1 MAAAAAWRAARH
13 KTATSLLAAAPT
25 ERFEAFVRNWAE
37 SDDEPYAA
45 RGQTLR
51 ARGDYPELTERPAW
65 PRPAWADALEARA
78 DVIVDEYHEAARA
91 AELAPYFGGD
101 YGDDYAGLDIAKQG
115 EIVPSAEKQFPETI
129 KALEH
134 VSDGDPVGATRLAFF
149 ARQGPESH
157 VPPHSDMVNFLL
169 TCHLGVVVPEDC
181 RLFFTTSREAPPI
194 EWARGALAPPL
205 QTSFEHAAFND
216 SESERV
222 VLFFDVFHPDLSREE
237 RGALADFER
246 RRRADEE
253 AFWGGRD
260 DCAAPGGDD
269 AASLFAEAARL
280 RAEAERD
287 AARPPVAAPQRRTFS
302 TDVSRPRQNAAV
314 VAPRRAFSTVSQAA
328 DDVLR
333 TRLAL
338 SKAELEI
345 VRRNLLVGARAAVEP
360 KLDWLQTRLELD
372 AAQLKRMVVTHPSLL
387 NLGVEETLA
396 PTLDWL
402 QRRLGLDAA
411 QLRKMVLRL
420 PPLLGYSVE
429 DNMEPKLDWLQ
440 RRLDL
445 DAAQLKKV
453 VVPFPALLGYR
464 VEDNLA
470 PKLQWLQTRLDL
482 NDAQLKKMILT
493 SQALLGYSVD
503 ENMKPTLGW
512 LRTRLD
518 LSDAALKKMVL
529 ALPPLLGLSVVDNV
543 APTLAWLQNRM
554 NLGDVGLRKVVV
566 AYPTLLGLRIE
577 RMEANCAW
585 LESRLGLDGKQLA
598 RVVAASP
605 PLLYLSVDG
614 NLAPKLDYLLRAT
627 GLSQLELRDH
637 VLRLPAIPSYS
648 LERRY
653 RPRVEACVAAGVSP
667 EYVLTSAPYTD
678 EKFGER
684 LAQKRDVVVM

>member
-1 MAAAAAWRAARH
+1 MAAAAAWRAARQ
-13 KTATSLLAAAPT
+13 KTAAALLTTAPT

-37 SDDEPYAA
+37 SDDEPYSA

-51 ARGDYPELTERPAW
+51 ARGDYPGLSERPAW
-65 PRPAWADALEARA
+65 PRPAWADELEEKA
-78 DVIVDEYHEAARA
+78 DVIADEYVAAA
-91 AELAPYFGGD
+91 HNFTPYFGGD

-115 EIVPSAEKQFPETI
+115 EVVPGARERFPETI

-134 VSDGDPVGATRLAFF
+134 VAGDDPVGATRLAFF
-149 ARQGPESH
+149 ARQGPQSH

-169 TCHLGVVVPEDC
+169 TCHLGIVVPEDC
-181 RLFFTTSREAPPI
+181 RLFFTTSRETPPV
-194 EWARGALAPPL
+194 EWARGILSPPL

-216 SESERV
+216 SEGERV
-222 VLFFDVFHPDLSREE
+222 VLFFDVFHPELSREE

-260 DCAAPGGDD
+260 DRAPPGGDD

-280 RAEAERD
+280 RREAERD
-287 AARPPVAAPQRRTFS
+287 AARPPVAAPRRRGFS
-302 TDVSRPRQNAAV
+302 TDVSRPRQ
-314 VAPRRAFSTVSQAA
+314 AFGTSASQAA
-328 DDVLR
+328 QKDVNDLLR

-338 SKAELEI
+338 SKAELER
-345 VRRNLLVGARAAVEP
+345 VARHLLVGARETVEP

-387 NLGVEETLA
+387 TLGVEATRA
-396 PTLDWL
+396 PTVDWL

-429 DNMEPKLDWLQ
+429 GNMAPKLDWLQ
-440 RRLDL
+440 DRLKL

-470 PKLQWLQTRLDL
+470 PKLDWLQTRLDL
-482 NDAQLKKMILT
+482 YDAQLRKMILT

-503 ENMKPTLGW
+503 DNMKPTLGW

-543 APTLAWLQNRM
+543 APTLAWLQKRM
-554 NLGDVGLRKVVV
+554 HLGDAGLRKVVV
-566 AYPTLLGLRIE
+566 AYPTLLGLRVE

-585 LESRLGLDGKQLA
+585 LESRLGLDEAQLA

-614 NLAPKLDYLLRAT
+614 NLAPKLDYLVRAT
-627 GLSQLELRDH
+627 GLSVDELRAH

-653 RPRVEACVAAGVSP
+653 RPRVEACVAAGVDP
-667 EYVLTSAPYTD
+667 AYVLTSAPYTD
-678 EKFGER
+678 EKFDER
-684 LAQKRDVVVM
+684 LALKRDVVVM